1 MSVAE
6 KLIAQGRAEG
16 FAIGRAQA
24 REEGRE
30 EGLWIGRIQQLEE
43 LLDLPVSSVDS
54 LAALSFEERKAM
66 YERLHSGHELRFKRS

>member
-16 FAIGRAQA
+16 LAIGRA
-24 REEGRE
+24 EGRE
-30 EGLWIGRIQQLEE
+30 ALLWIGRIQQLEE

-66 YERLHSGHELRFKRS
+66 YERLHGEHGLRFKRS

>member
-6 KLIAQGRAEG
+6 KWIAQGRAEG
-16 FAIGRAQA
+16 LAIGRAQ
-24 REEGRE
+24 GRE
-30 EGLWIGRIQQLEE
+30 ALLWIGRIQQLEE

-54 LAALSFEERKAM
+54 LAALSFEERKAI